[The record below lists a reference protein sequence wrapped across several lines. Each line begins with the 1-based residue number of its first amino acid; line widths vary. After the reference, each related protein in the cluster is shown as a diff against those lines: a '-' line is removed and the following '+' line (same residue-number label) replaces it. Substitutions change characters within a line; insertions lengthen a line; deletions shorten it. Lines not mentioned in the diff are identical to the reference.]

1 MPNFPTIAPAEI
13 AAVAGAV
20 LIAYVAPFVGTTV
33 ENYRRRKLERQYALR
48 PEPFPPDETPSY
60 DAPYAPPLNAP
71 EVTPATESQSQSQ
84 TAFTGQAVTAMPA
97 AAVAPEP
104 APTPFQ
110 DDVSKPPTEAST
122 APAEPVAD
130 RYSGYEPVGVTS
142 YRGENGHK
150 FRLED
155 LHRARLAEW
164 PPATIRD
171 DPDRHQL
178 WAEAELLL
186 EQHRS
191 ALVSSVL
198 SSPFPVRSAC
208 LGGIERV
215 GAVSFLHFL
224 LFPDLWP
231 VSPDQAVARAVFA
244 IGSAGHEIHG
254 RVDVLTSSAA

>member
-1 MPNFPTIAPAEI
+1 MPNFPTITPAEI

-20 LIAYVAPFVGTTV
+20 LIVYVAPFVGTTV

-60 DAPYAPPLNAP
+60 NAP
-71 EVTPATESQSQSQ
+71 DALPHGSPEITPPTEPETY
-84 TAFTGQAVTAMPA
+84 TAFTEQAVTAMPA
-97 AAVAPEP
+97 TAMAPET
-104 APTPFQ
+104 APTPVH
-110 DDVSKPPTEAST
+110 DEVSQPRIEANA
-122 APAEPVAD
+122 APAEPIAD
-130 RYSGYEPVGVTS
+130 RYSGYEPAGVTS
-142 YRGENGHK
+142 YRGENGYK

-171 DPDRHQL
+171 DPARSQL
-178 WAEAELLL
+178 WTEAERLS
-186 EQHRS
+186 EQHRG
-191 ALVSSVL
+191 ALLSSVL

-208 LGGIERV
+208 LGGIEQV

-231 VSPDQAVARAVFA
+231 VSPDQAVARAVFE
-244 IGSAGHEIHG
+244 IGSAGHEIRG
-254 RVDVLTSSAA
+254 RVDVLINSAS